1 MRYLLGR
8 LRHLTVVLFLV
19 TFLTFLLV
27 NVLPGDIA
35 YDIAGLDASEEE
47 VQQIRE
53 DLGLNRPFLIR
64 YFEWLG
70 GVLTG
75 DWGQSFRTG
84 LVRARDYRADFRGA
98 ARGTFRDHERAA
110 AKR

>member
-35 YDIAGLDASEEE
+35 YDIAGLAASEEE

-53 DLGLNRPFLIR
+53 DLGLDQGDFCLLTDVQTPNRP
-64 YFEWLG
+64 
-70 GVLTG
+70 
-75 DWGQSFRTG
+75 
-84 LVRARDYRADFRGA
+84 
-98 ARGTFRDHERAA
+98 
-110 AKR
+110 